1 MKRYDNSLFFHAKI
15 AMKRTIKNAERF
27 CFFYQLDNFFR
38 KRDFFLFYILS
49 KEDTDL
55 CVFEGTDD
63 TGIRLEPTVES
74 RCVDIKMYT

>member
-1 MKRYDNSLFFHAKI
+1 MLNGSVSSISLIISFVRGFF
-15 AMKRTIKNAERF
+15 F
-27 CFFYQLDNFFR
+27 S
-38 KRDFFLFYILS
+38 FYILS